1 MIFRK
6 TAAGRCSVTTI
17 LDICHKHHKRCLWR
31 KNLPCGEISPHDR
44 LSCAENLH
52 STNCQLAKCLHMV
65 NVETNLSF
73 GEISP
78 HQKCGDNL
86 FCLNLC
92 CFVSKSV
99 CVAIYAV
106 LSRNQFCRDLRV
118 FAWRKIQAKI
128 VFVEKKGQ
136 ISGMD
141 TPNIGIFYIIPLG
154 QILTGRLDLSFKTIL

>member
-1 MIFRK
+1 MLIP
-6 TAAGRCSVTTI
+6 
-17 LDICHKHHKRCLWR
+17 DICHNHHNRWLWR

-136 ISGMD
+136 ISGM
-141 TPNIGIFYIIPLG
+141 
-154 QILTGRLDLSFKTIL
+154 LTGVTARRCYRIQKPKKILFPKLPLPLSL